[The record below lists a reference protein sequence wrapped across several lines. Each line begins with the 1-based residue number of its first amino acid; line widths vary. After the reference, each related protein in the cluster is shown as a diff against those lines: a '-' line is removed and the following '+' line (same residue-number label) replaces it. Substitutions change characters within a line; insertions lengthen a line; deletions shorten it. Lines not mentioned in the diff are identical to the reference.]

1 MSWFSDLKEIINE
14 FLDSKSD
21 FLLFLQNTKPTRGL
35 NLSCFDNW
43 RVFVTQFH
51 GLRLKNRLFAS
62 LRVKMDFAI
71 NIMFIIQI
79 KCDMFWE
86 NISNL
91 TCLPPP
97 HSPRFQGTYHIHLEN
112 KRSACIMHYIA
123 HFFPSKVTCA
133 GFLVPWNDYTQSNSH
148 VPRFIII

>member
-1 MSWFSDLKEIINE
+1 M
-14 FLDSKSD
+14 
-21 FLLFLQNTKPTRGL
+21 
-35 NLSCFDNW
+35 SCFDNW

-123 HFFPSKVTCA
+123 HFFSFQSYMCWISGAMERLYTIKFSCA
-133 GFLVPWNDYTQSNSH
+133 QIYYH
-148 VPRFIII
+148 IIMRNIQIYETYYIPLILDIWTLHK